1 MTAPKLLALDTDLFD
16 DAETLQEAVK
26 QIAGSRTISLVPAEM
41 SCDDW
46 DKLFNDIITADKI
59 ITI

>member
-1 MTAPKLLALDTDLFD
+1 MSAPKLLALDTGLFD
-16 DAETLQEAVK
+16 DAETLQEVVK
-26 QIAGSRTISLVPAEM
+26 LIAGSRTICLAPAEM

-46 DKLFNDIITADKI
+46 DKLLSDITAADKI